1 MVQEGRLEL
10 LNAGWSMHDEACPH
24 YEDMIT
30 NMWKG
35 HEFVK
40 NEFSVTPRVAWH
52 IDPFGH
58 SNANVRLFAEMG
70 FDAFFIGRIDYQE
83 KEKRMTEKTMEFV
96 WRPMWESLGESAQ
109 IFCHTLY
116 NNYGAPTG
124 FDFDDLSD
132 DPPFIVDQTLDT
144 YNAPDRSALLYDWI
158 VTQAESFRSNN
169 IMLTMGEDFRF

>member
-1 MVQEGRLEL
+1 
-10 LNAGWSMHDEACPH
+10 MHDEACPH

-40 NEFSVTPRVAWH
+40 NEFGVTPRIGWH

-83 KEKRMTEKTMEFV
+83 KEKRMAEKTMEFV
-96 WRPMWESLGESAQ
+96 WRPMWETLGESAQ

-124 FDFDDLSD
+124 FDFDD
-132 DPPFIVDQTLDT
+132 
-144 YNAPDRSALLYDWI
+144 
-158 VTQAESFRSNN
+158 
-169 IMLTMGEDFRF
+169 